1 MNRFIRKFIVSFGTD
16 NWFPWQDDDN
26 ERMRDG
32 QFFIAEATMA
42 PTTMGILLAVVAI
55 VVTLL
60 GLSLLTF
67 FLLPLTLAKI
77 TLMRRRHA
85 TRKNKKS
92 ISSSWKDFRS
102 ALYTGTVWHTRHLP
116 VKHAFTYPLF
126 LFCLDL
132 QEVENESLFE
142 ETLWPLSKIVSF
154 RPADHLKNGEGRQQK
169 SEAATSTKTAVDN
182 ESTILQ
188 DDSLQA
194 RICRLLATK
203 TNNKFQ
209 PTPESHRIVLV
220 THLSYYGYCFNPV
233 SFYYVQERRTKQRS
247 AAETASS
254 GNIDSQLKSP
264 FLLPTSAVVAEV
276 SNTPWNEMYCYV
288 LHPDSVDVQ
297 SVAPLPKADDGSDD
311 TTTTSIG
318 SATTMNYIFPKTFHV
333 SPFMEMHYMY
343 DWKFSPLDLGDDN
356 DDGDDDIA
364 TTTTST
370 IDKKTTSAPLR
381 ITTGMK
387 NASDKTQFSATMNV
401 HRSSINPSAIA
412 WQICTYPVYCL
423 IIQLWI
429 HYEAFWLF
437 VKGVS
442 YQPHPDETET
452 TASLVIGTLMTPFF
466 AVMAWMEKQQGGE
479 GAAKQGKQS

>member
-1 MNRFIRKFIVSFGTD
+1 
-16 NWFPWQDDDN
+16 
-26 ERMRDG
+26 
-32 QFFIAEATMA
+32 MA
-42 PTTMGILLAVVAI
+42 TTMGILLVVVAI
-55 VVTLL
+55 VATLL

-67 FLLPLTLAKI
+67 FLLPLTLAQI
-77 TLMRRRHA
+77 TLWRRQL
-85 TRKNKKS
+85 TTNNKKS
-92 ISSSWKDFRS
+92 LSSSWKDFRS

-142 ETLWPLSKIVSF
+142 DTLWPLSMIVNF
-154 RPADHLKNGEGRQQK
+154 RPADHLKNGEGRLEAVEQK
-169 SEAATSTKTAVDN
+169 SGAATATDSATTGVGKKIN
-182 ESTILQ
+182 LLQ
-188 DDSLQA
+188 EDSLQT
-194 RICRLLATK
+194 RICRLVATK
-203 TNNKFQ
+203 TNGKFQ
-209 PTPESHRIVLV
+209 PTPELHRIVLV

-233 SFYYVQERRTKQRS
+233 SFYYVQERR
-247 AAETASS
+247 AETEIVNS
-254 GNIDSQLKSP
+254 GNDDISKLKSP
-264 FLLPTSAVVAEV
+264 LLLPTAAIVAEV

-297 SVAPLPKADDGSDD
+297 SVAQLAKADGDGD
-311 TTTTSIG
+311 TTTTAG
-318 SATTMNYIFPKTFHV
+318 SATTMNYVFPKTFHV

-356 DDGDDDIA
+356 DNSDADTA
-364 TTTTST
+364 TTSSPAA
-370 IDKKTTSAPLR
+370 DKKATAVPFR

-387 NASDKTQFSATMNV
+387 NASDKLQFSATMNV
-401 HRSSINPSAIA
+401 HRSSINPAAIA

-466 AVMAWMEKQQGGE
+466 AVMAWMEKQRGGD
-479 GAAKQGKQS
+479 GTAKKGKQS

>member
-1 MNRFIRKFIVSFGTD
+1 
-16 NWFPWQDDDN
+16 
-26 ERMRDG
+26 
-32 QFFIAEATMA
+32 MA
-42 PTTMGILLAVVAI
+42 TTMGILLAVVAI
-55 VVTLL
+55 VATLL
-60 GLSLLTF
+60 GLSVLTF
-67 FLLPLTLAKI
+67 FLLPLTLAQI
-77 TLMRRRHA
+77 TLWRRRYA
-85 TRKNKKS
+85 ANTKKS
-92 ISSSWKDFRS
+92 FASSWKDFRS

-142 ETLWPLSKIVSF
+142 DMLWPLSMIVSL
-154 RPADHLKNGEGRQQK
+154 RPADHLKNGEGKLVEMERK
-169 SEAATSTKTAVDN
+169 SGAATSTTNDDDAKASVDK
-182 ESTILQ
+182 ESSILQ

-194 RICRLLATK
+194 RICRLVATK

-233 SFYYVQERRTKQRS
+233 SFYYVQERPTKLQALKS
-247 AAETASS
+247 PSS
-254 GNIDSQLKSP
+254 CNIDSQLKSP
-264 FLLPTSAVVAEV
+264 ILLPTAAIVAEV

-297 SVAPLPKADDGSDD
+297 SAAPLPKADDGSDD

-318 SATTMNYIFPKTFHV
+318 SATAMNYVFPKTFHV

-343 DWKFSPLDLGDDN
+343 DWKFSPLDLGEDN
-356 DDGDDDIA
+356 DNGNDDIA
-364 TTTTST
+364 TATTST
-370 IDKKTTSAPLR
+370 ADKKTTSAPLR

-387 NASDKTQFSATMNV
+387 NASGKTNFSVTMNV
-401 HRSSINPSAIA
+401 HRNSINPSAIA
-412 WQICTYPVYCL
+412 WQIGTYPVYCL

-429 HYEAFWLF
+429 HYEAFCLL
-437 VKGVS
+437 VKGVA

-452 TASLVIGTLMTPFF
+452 TASVVIGTLMTPFF
-466 AVMAWMEKQQGGE
+466 VVMAWMEKKQQGGD
-479 GAAKQGKQS
+479 GIAKQGKQS

>member
-1 MNRFIRKFIVSFGTD
+1 
-16 NWFPWQDDDN
+16 
-26 ERMRDG
+26 
-32 QFFIAEATMA
+32 MA
-42 PTTMGILLAVVAI
+42 STMGILLAVVVI
-55 VVTLL
+55 VATLL

-67 FLLPLTLAKI
+67 FLLPLTLAQI
-77 TLMRRRHA
+77 TLWRRRLS
-85 TRKNKKS
+85 TKNKKRV
-92 ISSSWKDFRS
+92 SSWNKDFRS

-116 VKHAFTYPLF
+116 VQHAFTYPLF

-142 ETLWPLSKIVSF
+142 DILWPLSMIVNF
-154 RPADHLKNGEGRQQK
+154 RPADHLKNGEGRLVEEGVEGK
-169 SEAATSTKTAVDN
+169 SGAATATAADAGKK
-182 ESTILQ
+182 SSLLP
-188 DDSLQA
+188 DDSLQS
-194 RICRLLATK
+194 RICRLVATK

-233 SFYYVQERRTKQRS
+233 SFYYVQERQTTSRGSGKS
-247 AAETASS
+247 AS
-254 GNIDSQLKSP
+254 DKVKSP
-264 FLLPTSAVVAEV
+264 LLLPTAAIVAEV

-288 LHPDSVDVQ
+288 LHPDSVDIQ
-297 SVAPLPKADDGSDD
+297 SVNPLAKTDDSDGGD
-311 TTTTSIG
+311 DAGTGTAG
-318 SATTMNYIFPKTFHV
+318 SATTMNYVFKKNFHV

-356 DDGDDDIA
+356 DNSDDIA
-364 TTTTST
+364 ATATATANEK
-370 IDKKTTSAPLR
+370 INSAPLR

-387 NASDKTQFSATMNV
+387 NTSDKLQFSATMNV

-423 IIQLWI
+423 IIQIWI

-452 TASLVIGTLMTPFF
+452 TASIVIGTLMTPFF
-466 AVMAWMEKQQGGE
+466 VVTAWMEKRKDTDANGT
-479 GAAKQGKQS
+479 AKQGKQS